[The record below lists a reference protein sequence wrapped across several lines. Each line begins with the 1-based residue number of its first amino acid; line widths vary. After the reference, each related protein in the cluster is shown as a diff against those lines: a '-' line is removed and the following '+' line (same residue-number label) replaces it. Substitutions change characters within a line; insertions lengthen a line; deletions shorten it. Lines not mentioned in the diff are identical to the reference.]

1 MEIFE
6 LFCNCLLF
14 KIGLKT
20 QNKKSETRIFSPF
33 FSFECFSLF
42 ENARIERESLFYCG
56 LLEH

>member
-20 QNKKSETRIFSPF
+20 QTKNPRHAFSHHF